1 LFYLSDFENLSTA
14 VVDGHASKS
23 PGRRPVTAPRSA
35 MPQQESEMHDRRS
48 SSTDAL
54 PTAGATEQLS
64 RFLARTTY
72 DQLPGAVIERTKHL
86 ILDGVGCGLLAAR
99 LDWSERAV
107 ETLKA
112 LDGEGT
118 ATVWGWNLKLPPMTA
133 ALLNGTFVQGF
144 ELDDYH
150 PFGPLHSQA
159 CVLPAV
165 LGTAEPLG
173 SVDGR
178 HLLEAVALGFEI
190 GPRIGMAMGGLQLVT
205 RGWHC
210 GAVYGVL
217 GAVAGAGK
225 IRRLNQDQFES
236 AIGNAATQAC
246 GLMSAQYEAMVK
258 RMHSGLA
265 ARSGVL
271 AAALAGAGFT
281 GIRRVLERDFGG
293 FAATFCGPDPFDLRR
308 LTDDL
313 GSRWEVMR
321 IAVKPP
327 YSAMAG
333 THSAI
338 EGALEL
344 RETAGFRVDAIKAIR
359 VGVVEAMLHHGGFE
373 LERPAT
379 PIGAQMSHRYVVA
392 VTLLDGS
399 PSVPQF
405 SPQRIDR
412 DDVWKLMERI
422 EVYRDEN
429 IESRGE
435 AGRWGTKLT
444 ATFLDGTSREIEVS
458 NPKGGPQRPF
468 SNDEIIE
475 KYDKLTSM
483 VMAPLGALRL
493 KEEILTLERAK
504 DIKTLSN
511 LLAEEVVSPF

>member
-1 LFYLSDFENLSTA
+1 MDDRQS
-14 VVDGHASKS
+14 S
-23 PGRRPVTAPRSA
+23 P
-35 MPQQESEMHDRRS
+35 
-48 SSTDAL
+48 TDAL
-54 PTAGATEQLS
+54 ATGGATDQLS
-64 RFLARTTY
+64 RFLAGTTY
-72 DQLPGAVIERTKHL
+72 DQIPDEVIERTKHL
-86 ILDGVGCGLLAAR
+86 VLDGIGCGLLAAR

-112 LDGEGT
+112 LDGDGA

-159 CVLPAV
+159 CVLPAA
-165 LGTAEPLG
+165 LGTAERLG

-210 GAVYGVL
+210 GSVYGVL

-225 IRRLNQDQFES
+225 IRRLS
-236 AIGNAATQAC
+236 AGSIRKRDRKCRDPGLRPDVGAVRSDGKAHAQRIGCAKWGARC
-246 GLMSAQYEAMVK
+246 
-258 RMHSGLA
+258 GLA
-265 ARSGVL
+265 A
-271 AAALAGAGFT
+271 AGFT

-293 FAATFCGPDPFDLRR
+293 FAATFCGADPFDLAR
-308 LTDDL
+308 LTDEL

-321 IAVKPP
+321 IAVKPA

-338 EGALEL
+338 EGALKL
-344 RETAGFRVDAIKAIR
+344 RETAGFRVDAVRGDPHRRRRSDA
-359 VGVVEAMLHHGGFE
+359 AHGGFE

-405 SPQRIDR
+405 SPERIDR
-412 DDVWKLMERI
+412 DDVWNLMERI
-422 EVYRDEN
+422 EVYRDED

-444 ATFLDGTSREIEVS
+444 ATFLDGTPARSKYS
-458 NPKGGPQRPF
+458 HPKGGAEHP
-468 SNDEIIE
+468 
-475 KYDKLTSM
+475 LSM
-483 VMAPLGALRL
+483 PRSSRNT
-493 KEEILTLERAK
+493 I
-504 DIKTLSN
+504 S
-511 LLAEEVVSPF
+511 

>member
-1 LFYLSDFENLSTA
+1 
-14 VVDGHASKS
+14 
-23 PGRRPVTAPRSA
+23 
-35 MPQQESEMHDRRS
+35 MHDRGS
-48 SSTDAL
+48 SL
-54 PTAGATEQLS
+54 TEGTTQRLS
-64 RFLARTTY
+64 QFLARTTY
-72 DQLPGAVIERTKHL
+72 DQIPDAVIDRTKHL
-86 ILDGVGCGLLAAR
+86 ILDGIGCGLLAAR

-107 ETLKA
+107 KTLCA
-112 LDGEGT
+112 LDGDGT
-118 ATVWGWNLKLPPMTA
+118 ATLWGWKLKLPPMTA

-165 LGTAEPLG
+165 LATAEQLG

-178 HLLEAVALGFEI
+178 HLLESIVLGFEI

-210 GAVYGVL
+210 GSIYGVL

-225 IRRLNQDQFES
+225 IRRLNEDQFES

-271 AAALAGAGFT
+271 AAALADAGFT

-293 FAATFCGPDPFDLRR
+293 FAATFCGTDPFDLDR
-308 LTDDL
+308 LTDEL

-321 IAVKPP
+321 IAVKPA

-338 EGALEL
+338 EGALKL
-344 RETAGFRVDAIKAIR
+344 RGTIGFYPAAIKAIR
-359 VGVVEAMLHHGGFE
+359 IGVVEAMLRHGGFE

-379 PIGAQMSHRYVVA
+379 TIGAQMSHRYVVA

-399 PSVPQF
+399 PSVQQF
-405 SPQRIDR
+405 SPERIDR
-412 DDVWKLMERI
+412 DDVWNLMERI
-422 EVYRDEN
+422 EVHRNED

-444 ATFLDGTSREIEVS
+444 ATFVDGTTRDIEVRD
-458 NPKGGPQRPF
+458 PKGGAKRPL

-475 KYDKLTSM
+475 KYDKLTSL
-483 VMAPLGALRL
+483 VMARGDADRL
-493 KEEILTLERAK
+493 KEEILTLDHAK
-504 DIKTLSN
+504 NIKNFSH
-511 LLAEEVVSPF
+511 LLAREVASPF

>member
-1 LFYLSDFENLSTA
+1 LDR
-14 VVDGHASKS
+14 
-23 PGRRPVTAPRSA
+23 GRAAIGDCGAIGDVAKGA
-35 MPQQESEMHDRRS
+35 QMHDRGS
-48 SSTDAL
+48 SL
-54 PTAGATEQLS
+54 TEGTTERLS
-64 RFLARTTY
+64 RFLAGTTY
-72 DQLPGAVIERTKHL
+72 DQIPGAVIDRTKHL
-86 ILDGVGCGLLAAR
+86 ILDGIGCGLLAAR
-99 LDWSERAV
+99 LDWSQRAV
-107 ETLKA
+107 RTLRA
-112 LDGEGT
+112 LDGDGA
-118 ATVWGWNLKLPPMTA
+118 ATVWGWKLKLPPMTA

-165 LGTAEPLG
+165 LGTAEHLG

-178 HLLEAVALGFEI
+178 HLLESVALGFET

-210 GAVYGVL
+210 GSVYGVL

-271 AAALAGAGFT
+271 AAALADAGFT

-293 FAATFCGPDPFDLRR
+293 FAATFCGPDPFDLGR
-308 LTDDL
+308 LTDEL
-313 GSRWEVMR
+313 GSRWEVMG
-321 IAVKPP
+321 IAVKPA

-338 EGALEL
+338 EGALKL
-344 RETAGFRVDAIKAIR
+344 RETIGFRLDAIKAIR
-359 VGVVEAMLHHGGFE
+359 IGVVEAMLHHGGFE

-405 SPQRIDR
+405 SPERIDR
-412 DDVWKLMERI
+412 DDVWNLMERI
-422 EVYRDEN
+422 EVYRDED

-444 ATFLDGTSREIEVS
+444 ATFLNGTSREIETS
-458 NPKGGPQRPF
+458 DPKGGAQRPL
-468 SNDEIIE
+468 SNDEIVE
-475 KYDKLTSM
+475 KYDKLTSL
-483 VMAPLGALRL
+483 VMAPGDAERL
-493 KEEILTLERAK
+493 KDAILTLEHAR
-504 DIKTLSN
+504 DLRGFSH
-511 LLAEEVVSPF
+511 LLAQEVASPF